1 MLTYLL
7 FSIKKSAEQ
16 KQNGGQNIDFDP
28 KMQKIVILAMKYTLN
43 SQISSLPL
51 SSTKNIAPLTKK
63 YNILIMWLNISKWRP
78 KC

>member
-43 SQISSLPL
+43 SQIFLF
-51 SSTKNIAPLTKK
+51 TTFIDKK
-63 YNILIMWLNISKWRP
+63 YCPSNQKI
-78 KC
+78 